1 MADGVFNIAKGRVN
15 EFVNRVND
23 NDPAASTLDLILMMT
38 DDSDANL
45 RDFDDLAAIFAGA
58 GAEATFS
65 SYARIQLTDTDVVG
79 SVVDDSGD
87 TNDAD
92 ITVDPVWSSATTG
105 QTLFR
110 FLVCYNSTGVAADAA
125 IIPLTFHDFS
135 VTTNG
140 NDLTA
145 QIAAGGFFSAS

>member
-23 NDPAASTLDLILMMT
+23 NDPAASELVLILLKT
-38 DDSDANL
+38 DDTDANL
-45 RDFDDLAAIFAGA
+45 EDFDTIAAVLAGA
-58 GAEATFS
+58 AVEADFA
-65 SYARIQLTDTDVVG
+65 SYARIDLTDTDLTG
-79 SVVDDSGD
+79 SLVDDSGNK
-87 TNDAD
+87 NDAD

-110 FLVCYNSTGVAADAA
+110 FIVAYDPTGASADSAL
-125 IIPLTFHDFS
+125 IPLTFHDFS

-145 QIAAGGFFSAS
+145 QIAAAGFFSAS

>member
-23 NDPAASTLDLILMMT
+23 NDPTGSELVLILLKT
-38 DDSDANL
+38 DDTDANL
-45 RDFDDLAAIFAGA
+45 KDFDDVAAILAGA
-58 GAEATFS
+58 AVEADFA
-65 SYARIQLTDTDVVG
+65 SYARIDLTDTDLAG
-79 SVVDDSGD
+79 SVVDDGAD

-105 QTLFR
+105 QALFR
-110 FLVCYNSTGVAADAA
+110 LIVAYDSTGAAADAA
-125 IIPLTFHDFS
+125 LIPLTFHDFAI
-135 VTTNG
+135 TTNG

-145 QIAAGGFFSAS
+145 QIAAAGFFSAA